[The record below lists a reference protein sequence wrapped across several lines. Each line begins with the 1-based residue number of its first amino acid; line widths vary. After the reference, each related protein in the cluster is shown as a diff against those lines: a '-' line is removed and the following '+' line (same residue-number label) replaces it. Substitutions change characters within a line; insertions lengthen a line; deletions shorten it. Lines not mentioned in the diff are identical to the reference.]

1 MNYNGSSLV
10 LLNVLELSEDIIIT
24 GRSSLLATTRALQQR
39 LFDVGDVGAGLPPFM
54 SRELHRQAHW
64 AYFWLRID
72 YDDSQ
77 PTIAAGFYC
86 LVCRFNP
93 DALIADGVTLGT
105 EEERLLWGG
114 FWCFFVVLIIVF
126 YFIYLFRN
134 INCVFSF
141 NLQRQRQP

>member
-10 LLNVLELSEDIIIT
+10 LLDVLELSEDIIIT
-24 GRSSLLATTRALQQR
+24 GRSSLLATIRALQQR
-39 LFDVGDVGAGLPPFM
+39 LFDVGAGLPPFM

-72 YDDSQ
+72 YDDAQ
-77 PTIAAGFYC
+77 PTIAAGFNC

-93 DALIADGVTLGT
+93 DALIADGVLLGT

-114 FWCFFVVLIIVF
+114 FLVCFFVVLIIVF
-126 YFIYLFRN
+126 YFIYLFWN